1 MSDAIIRASGLKLV
15 KLLVGNPPQSI
26 SDLMKSLAVTRTAV
40 TEQLGELVRSGFV
53 ERQTQ
58 HLRGP
63 GRPQYLYKATD
74 AASLILYA
82 QNQCLVVPSIWK
94 ALEAIGND
102 ELICKV
108 VKRVGKSL
116 AEIYLPKI
124 TARKPEERLR
134 QMMKLLNAE
143 GGLTEAVMSNGH
155 LVLHKR
161 SCPFLRMVD
170 EKRSICCVDQEMM
183 TNIVGKPVRRTA
195 CRHDGAPCCTFEIVA
210 EK

>member
-1 MSDAIIRASGLKLV
+1 MADAIISASGMRLV

-26 SDLMKSLAVTRTAV
+26 SALMKSLAVTRTAV
-40 TEQLGELVRSGFV
+40 TEQLNELVRSGFV

-58 HLRGP
+58 HLPGR

-82 QNQCLVVPSIWK
+82 QNQCMVVPSIWQ
-94 ALEAIGND
+94 ALEDVGGD
-102 ELICKV
+102 ELMRKV
-108 VKRVGKSL
+108 LKRVAKSL
-116 AEIYLPKI
+116 AEHYLPKI
-124 TARKPEERLR
+124 TAKKPEERLR

-143 GGLTEAVMSNGH
+143 GGLTEAVVVNGH
-155 LVLHKR
+155 LVLQKR

-183 TNIVGKPVRRTA
+183 ANIVGKPVRRTT
-195 CRHDGAPCCTFEIVA
+195 CRHDGAPCCTFEIVD
-210 EK
+210 